1 MTHVRVEVVWSLKS
15 AAERTCSLWKQR
27 HFRRVEY
34 SETQYG
40 KNKRTSLCAFKAT
53 LVDVFMP
60 IYIYAGNG
68 N

>member
-1 MTHVRVEVVWSLKS
+1 MESK
-15 AAERTCSLWKQR
+15 
-27 HFRRVEY
+27 EY
-34 SETQYG
+34 FEKQYG